1 MEGLLFEAKIN
12 TLSNQNGTLK
22 EQDEK
27 FVAIQDLIQAK
38 RGFLLDKQ
46 KRLRDIESENQFL
59 DSVKNDYA
67 KYYSYIKEQKNDQ
80 IKALELLNEYIK
92 DLSLSGKLTKHNLE
106 DAEAEQARILREVKS
121 IKKSLDSLMEG
132 TD

>member
-46 KRLRDIESENQFL
+46 KRLRAIESENQFL

-92 DLSLSGKLTKHNLE
+92 DLSISGKLTKHNLE

>member
-27 FVAIQDLIQAK
+27 FVTIQDLIQAK

-46 KRLRDIESENQFL
+46 KRLRAIESENQFL

-80 IKALELLNEYIK
+80 INALELLNDYIK